1 MSLPEEQSSQRSVLY
16 IRTHQ
21 DTEPFEHYGLFQD
34 WDFKAVTGLL
44 NVMQTEQ
51 EQPASVGLIHIE
63 KVDIHDLRALEKLLT
78 EHRETEWVILT
89 TTECL
94 ETKAFCKL
102 IRDACYDYFTL
113 PLGATGTQALQATLG
128 HAHGMASLHVDDARS
143 SQQDYEM
150 VGSSA
155 PMMLLFESIRKV
167 ACVDAP
173 VLITGE
179 SGTGKELIAQA
190 IHERSSRAAG
200 PFIAVNC
207 GAIPE
212 QLINSELFGHE
223 KGAFTGAHQCKVGQI
238 EAASG
243 GTLFLD
249 EVGDLPLEQQ
259 VNLLRF
265 LQEQVI
271 QRVGSNQLIPVDVRV
286 LAATHVDLETARE
299 KGGFRED
306 LLYRL
311 NVLHIETPAL
321 RERDG
326 DIEILARYFFE
337 RFRQDGGRR
346 LRGFSS
352 AALLALEQH
361 SWPGNVRELIN
372 RIRRAIVMCEGRLI
386 GPDDLGLNVVEFYG
400 GGRVRSLEDARI
412 DAEKEAIVSALRSC
426 KQNMTRAAKVLGVS
440 RVTLY
445 RLVEKHQL
453 QKMLN

>member
-1 MSLPEEQSSQRSVLY
+1 MSLPEQQSSQRSVVY
-16 IRTHQ
+16 IRMDQ
-21 DTEPFEHYGLFQD
+21 NTEPFQQYGLFQD
-34 WDFKAVTGLL
+34 WEFNTVTGLVNGL
-44 NVMQTEQ
+44 PQHQTL
-51 EQPASVGLIHIE
+51 PFAVGLIHIE
-63 KVDIHDLRALEKLLT
+63 AFDVHDLRALEALLT
-78 EHRETEWVILT
+78 EHRETEWVVLT
-89 TTECL
+89 NPECL
-94 ETKAFCKL
+94 QSKAFCKL

-113 PLGATGTQALQATLG
+113 PLGVSGTQALQATLG
-128 HAHGMASLHVDDARS
+128 HAYGMASLHADPLRN
-143 SQQDYEM
+143 SQQEYEM
-150 VGSSA
+150 VGTST
-155 PMMLLFESIRKV
+155 PMMLLFDSIRKV
-167 ACVDAP
+167 AGVDAP

-190 IHERSSRAAG
+190 IHERSSRAEG

-223 KGAFTGAHQCKVGQI
+223 KGAFTGAHQSKIGQI

-249 EVGDLPLEQQ
+249 EVGDLPFEQQ
-259 VNLLRF
+259 VKLLRF

-271 QRVGSNQLIPVDVRV
+271 QRLGSNQPIPVNVRV
-286 LAATHVDLETARE
+286 LAATHVDLEQSRQA
-299 KGGFRED
+299 GGFRED

-321 RERDG
+321 REREG

-352 AALLALEQH
+352 TALQSLEQH
-361 SWPGNVRELIN
+361 NWPGNVRELIN

-386 GPDDLGLNVVEFYG
+386 GPEDLGLNVEDFIG
-400 GGRVRSLEDARI
+400 SGRVRSLEDART

-426 KQNMTRAAKVLGVS
+426 KQNMTRTAKALGVS

-453 QKMLN
+453 QNMLG